1 MLAIVSV
8 NSVVSS
14 TDALGGEAAGR
25 DFGECRIG
33 KGASREIASALGSV
47 RGRTALL
54 IRELVLEP
62 LLSRRDTEATPN
74 IVTVA
79 APITAIKR
87 RWRSTPAPAKGSM
100 CRPVVTVSVSF

>member
-79 APITAIKR
+79 APITAII
-87 RWRSTPAPAKGSM
+87 RWRSTPAPATGSM
-100 CRPVVTVSVSF
+100 RRPVVTVSVSF